1 MRFSGVG
8 TGGENNASLDRI
20 FGYLLIWLQ
29 EMGRNG
35 VPVFV
40 FATASHLE
48 RILAEL
54 MRLGRFDEKFFFLP
68 TPDEC
73 RAIATLHLTKH
84 ACMLAD
90 VDGRALADGDALAG
104 ALEGDAYR
112 ARIERTG
119 EDARSLADDAPWDAV
134 AHGYRAACAAMLA
147 REIFDVAG
155 AGRGARCSTCRR
167 CNRCKTGKLKIGNE
181 VKAVIVFQILLALT
195 INCSHCTQ

>member
-1 MRFSGVG
+1 MSFSGVG
-8 TGGENNASLDRI
+8 TGGENNASFDRI
-20 FGYLLIWLQ
+20 VGHLLIWLQ
-29 EMGRNG
+29 DMGRNG

-48 RILAEL
+48 RVPAEL

-73 RAIATLHLTKH
+73 RAIATLHLAKH

-112 ARIERTG
+112 ARIERAG
-119 EDARSLADDAPWDAV
+119 GGRPV
-134 AHGYRAACAAMLA
+134 A
-147 REIFDVAG
+147 
-155 AGRGARCSTCRR
+155 CRR
-167 CNRCKTGKLKIGNE
+167 RPVGRRRAWLPRGLRGHARQGDLRRRRCGQRALDVRHSAGVIGAKQVN
-181 VKAVIVFQILLALT
+181 
-195 INCSHCTQ
+195 

>member
-1 MRFSGVG
+1 MAPCVFFIDGIDKSFSGVG

-20 FGYLLIWLQ
+20 FGHLLIWLQ
-29 EMGRNG
+29 DMGRNG

-48 RILAEL
+48 RIPAEL

-73 RAIATLHLTKH
+73 RAIATLHLAKH

-112 ARIERTG
+112 ARIERAG

-155 AGRGARCSTCRR
+155 AGSGR
-167 CNRCKTGKLKIGNE
+167 
-181 VKAVIVFQILLALT
+181 
-195 INCSHCTQ
+195 